1 MEVCIQSSESL
12 SKTRTSCC
20 KLKYRPRSFSSK
32 GAKLILLWNFLTTMA
47 LFNLIA
53 AENHTVLTVNAFG
66 LSITIA
72 MLVVAIT
79 VWFLSTILSGWL
91 ADVRLGRYKV
101 IKASLVLIW
110 LTTIVNTI
118 RIILTP
124 FLMIPQAVE
133 LTCIFTELVIGITG
147 IAAFYVNGV
156 QFGLDQMPD
165 ASSEQ
170 ITSFIAW
177 NVTLQAI
184 GVACGYIIYTLQIC
198 ATHPLEH
205 VGSILSVAILSL
217 ILCMDYLLGNWLI
230 NLKQAVNPFVTVCQV
245 LGYAAKHKSPENRSA
260 FTYCED
266 RIPSRIDNGKSKY
279 GGPFTTE
286 QVENVK
292 TFLRILVMLSTC
304 LGFVLITMFLIQAI
318 NITQSGTALC
328 SVSAFLQYFIPALIT
343 IIMYELLLYPLLKN
357 WIPNMMKR
365 IAICMFVNMLLSFMI
380 LLTLIIRLYSS
391 LAISQIELKTVR
403 TFGTNI
409 YILGLYI
416 FITSVLEFMYAQSP
430 ENMKGFLSACIISV
444 SVLTSSGLS
453 STSWYQSCTSRH
465 CKVTFSSLVTA
476 LSIAAFFLYT
486 LAARWYKKREREEVD
501 NTRAIIEEIYSR
513 NLEQDQSSD

>member
-1 MEVCIQSSESL
+1 MEVCNQSSESL

-32 GAKLILLWNFLTTMA
+32 GAKLILLWNFLTTMS
-47 LFNLIA
+47 LFNLINVEDQYILQSA
-53 AENHTVLTVNAFG
+53 P
-66 LSITIA
+66 SIKAA
-72 MLVVAIT
+72 MLVVACT

-101 IKASLVLIW
+101 LKASLVLIW
-110 LTTIVNTI
+110 LSTVVNAFHSLLNYYLHTH
-118 RIILTP
+118 LQMT
-124 FLMIPQAVE
+124 F
-133 LTCIFTELVIGITG
+133 TFTEIVIGITG
-147 IAAFYVNGV
+147 IAAFYVNGL
-156 QFGLDQMPD
+156 QFGVDQMPD

-177 NVTLQAI
+177 NVTLQGI
-184 GVACGYIIYTLQIC
+184 GVACGYTINKSVVCNTRGLDSVLRII
-198 ATHPLEH
+198 
-205 VGSILSVAILSL
+205 SVAILSL
-217 ILCMDYLLGNWLI
+217 ILCTDYLLGNWLI

-292 TFLRILVMLSTC
+292 TFLRILVMLSTFI
-304 LGFVLITMFLIQAI
+304 GFILVTVFLAYEVDLLVP
-318 NITQSGTALC
+318 ALRPC
-328 SVSAFLQYFIPALIT
+328 NKTVHLQYTLALIG

-357 WIPNMMKR
+357 RIPNMIKR
-365 IAICMFVNMLLSFMI
+365 IGICMFVNILLSFVV
-380 LLTLIIRLYSS
+380 LLTLIIQLYSS
-391 LAISQIELKTVR
+391 LAISQTQLLIVR
-403 TFGTNI
+403 ALATNV
-409 YILGLYI
+409 YMYGLYI
-416 FITSVLEFMYAQSP
+416 FITSIFEFIYAQSP
-430 ENMKGFLSACIISV
+430 ENMKGFLSAYIISV
-444 SVLTSSGLS
+444 SVLLIYTLS
-453 STSWYQSCTSRH
+453 NSTWYKSCASKD
-465 CKVTFSSLVTA
+465 CKVVFSSLVTA